1 MSLLNSSLVLTF
13 ARLTNYVVML
23 ATPLL
28 LVRMLDIETYG
39 QYREFLLYSGVLI
52 SLFVL
57 AIKEN
62 MIFVIPRYPAM
73 APAAT
78 TQTVGMLL
86 ATSALGSLIFV
97 LGSEWFMVKASFDF
111 ALPLILYVFFF
122 INFDVLENYWL
133 AIQQPKKVLIFSTL
147 RVLARVLIVL
157 VATYV
162 FRDLWSIIYA
172 IVGFEIAKSA
182 LCLLLIIKLK
192 LFSFHIDRDLLRE
205 QLRFIVPLSGAGLI
219 YFINEKAGQLY
230 ISAAMGASALAIYT
244 VGTYQLPITGV
255 VRSAVADTL
264 FPEMVKHAANGSHKG
279 LELWKIAN
287 TYYCFLVFPAFLIF
301 FVYAD
306 LFIVTLFTETYSEAA
321 NIFRV
326 ALLVMIRQCFE
337 MGTPLRVVNANRY
350 VLWGNVLA
358 VLFHIPLLYV
368 LTRVMGITG
377 AALAWFIADMMI
389 AMYLASRIMAHYKIG
404 ISELAYWP
412 QLGKLVLCAICVL
425 PILVFSE
432 YLAPDSIFFGLA
444 ASFSFTVIFVILVKC
459 MKIGEIDHLLDRL
472 WGLAKNI
479 MPGAKRQGA

>member
-1 MSLLNSSLVLTF
+1 MLKSSLVLTF

-62 MIFVIPRYPAM
+62 LIFIIPRHPA
-73 APAAT
+73 AAHAAT

-86 ATSALGSLIFV
+86 LTTTLGSMLFV
-97 LGSEWFMVKASFDF
+97 LGAEWFMVKASFDF
-111 ALPLILYVFFF
+111 ALPLVLYVFFF

-133 AIQQPKKVLIFSTL
+133 ATQQPKKVLIFSTM
-147 RVLARVLIVL
+147 RVLARVLVVL
-157 VATYV
+157 ITTYV
-162 FRDLWSIIYA
+162 FRDLWSILYA
-172 IVGFEIAKSA
+172 IILFEIAKSA
-182 LCLLLIIKLK
+182 LCFFLIIKLK
-192 LFSFHIDRDLLRE
+192 LFSFHIDRGLLKE

-219 YFINEKAGQLY
+219 YFVNEKAGQLY
-230 ISAAMGASALAIYT
+230 ISAAMGASALALYT

-264 FPEMVKHAANGSHKG
+264 FPEMVKHAANGSHEG
-279 LELWKIAN
+279 LKLWKTAN

-337 MGTPLRVVNANRY
+337 MGTPLRAVNANKY
-350 VLWGNVLA
+350 MLWGNVLA
-358 VLFHIPLLYV
+358 VLFHLPLLYV
-368 LTRVMGITG
+368 LTKVIGITG
-377 AALAWFIADMMI
+377 AAFAWLAADLI
-389 AMYLASRIMAHYKIG
+389 LTIYLASRIMVKYDIG
-404 ISELAYWP
+404 VNGLAYWS
-412 QLGKLVLCAICVL
+412 QLAKLLLCASCAM
-425 PILVFSE
+425 PILVATE
-432 YLAPDSIFFGLA
+432 YLIPNSIFWGLA
-444 ASFSFTVIFVILVKC
+444 ASLVFTAIYVLLVKRL
-459 MKIGEIDHLLDRL
+459 KVGEVDRL
-472 WGLAKNI
+472 LARLWELVKQTV
-479 MPGAKRQGA
+479 PGAKILGP